1 MELADWLLRA
11 STSAAAQRR
20 NRPGRDMEP
29 ASLQEE
35 LLCAVCRDVFVEPVT
50 LPCGH
55 NYCEA
60 CVQQLRR
67 SAAVPPD
74 SAKRRRA
81 YYPCPLCLAPCE
93 ATIELRKNVALRNIV
108 QKCSVARPGDV
119 PCSVC
124 KGRQRPPAERSCV
137 TCGESYC
144 ALHVMP
150 HSENEFFRQHVL
162 VRPTRDTGR
171 LCEEHGK
178 DLELFCATDGTPLC
192 AYCMLPGESRHLGG
206 HDVVKLSEAAH
217 VVKEGCLAKLENV
230 EESLSEI
237 GACLLKLE
245 EVASLTEENIKK
257 QQQGYTGFLSKI
269 KLLLDIEEEAWRKRF
284 SVEMVQ
290 ESRRIKYRVEKLKV
304 FQGQL
309 QEAGAALEKALVVQ
323 DPVTLL
329 KLLKNA
335 DWNDLYQREFCS
347 SKIQETMESVGI
359 PSTAS
364 KRQTPLFMALQKAF
378 AAEEI
383 KLDPRT
389 AHPHLK
395 ISKDYTAVCATREKH
410 TEGLNTERF
419 RGSYCVLGT
428 AAFSRGVHYWEVTVR
443 DLPSWALG
451 ITYRSITRD
460 PPGCWP
466 GSDDKSWALSYS
478 GSRRQFCAQHD
489 WLAFS
494 FGASRAPER
503 IGLFL
508 DCDSGILAFYD
519 AHALE
524 CLYPF
529 YCSLK
534 LPVYPVFCP
543 QLEGAAEFVTAEM
556 RVERPAF
563 L

>member
-1 MELADWLLRA
+1 MCA
-11 STSAAAQRR
+11 STPAAAQRR

-29 ASLQEE
+29 ASLHEE

-74 SAKRRRA
+74 GAKRRRA
-81 YYPCPLCLAPCE
+81 CYPCPLCLAPCE
-93 ATIELRKNVALRNIV
+93 ATVELRKNVALRNIV
-108 QKCSVARPGDV
+108 QKCSGARPGDV

-124 KGRQRPPAERSCV
+124 KGRQRSPAERSCV

-171 LCEEHGK
+171 LCGEHGK

-257 QQQGYTGFLSKI
+257 QQQGYTGFLSKV

-290 ESRRIKYRVEKLKV
+290 ESRRIKYRAEKLKV
-304 FQGQL
+304 FQGRL
-309 QEAGAALEKALVVQ
+309 QEAGAALEKALIVQ

-359 PSTAS
+359 PSAAS
-364 KRQTPLFMALQKAF
+364 KRRTPLFMALQGAF

-395 ISKDYTAVCATREKH
+395 ISKDCDAVCATLEKH
-410 TEGLNTERF
+410 TEGLNAERF
-419 RGSYCVLGT
+419 RGSYCVLGA

-451 ITYRSITRD
+451 IAYRSIERD

-534 LPVYPVFCP
+534 WPVYPIFCP